1 MCSFI
6 YRKYEINKY
15 EINKLLQ
22 LESFTKMYM
31 VAICGSVN
39 LPLG

>member
-31 VAICGSVN
+31 AAFCGSVN